1 MRELKMMKKLSKGLL
16 SLLLAL
22 TLLLS
27 LGVPLTVFAEEE
39 VAEGNEIYALV
50 YDIRAKS
57 SDGNSL
63 GYELVFQ
70 RGNPLASCKVKENG

>member
-63 GYELVFQ
+63 VMSRFS
-70 RGNPLASCKVKENG
+70 RGEIRSLPVK